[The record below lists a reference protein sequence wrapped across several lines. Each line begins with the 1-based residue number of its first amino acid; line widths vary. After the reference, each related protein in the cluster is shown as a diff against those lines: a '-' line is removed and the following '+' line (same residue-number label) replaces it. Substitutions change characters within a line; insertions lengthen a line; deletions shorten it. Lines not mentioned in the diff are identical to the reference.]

1 MKRKFSLFVTTLL
14 LFVILGISFSSPTW
28 RHAHTAGDHPHQH
41 GHGNEPDHG
50 HSHTHSHSH
59 DYSHSHRHGHTHSHV
74 DEKAAAVQEH
84 AHFSL
89 FGYVFTIALP
99 SRSEAPKTAMTSQAI
114 DSQIV
119 EAQKALGVTF
129 WEAEEFLSW
138 SVLLKFDLLPLN
150 GRLSSPILIGNGSLI
165 PDNSQWLRLMH
176 EAPPTPPPK
185 MNEMTFPVFNGEFIS

>member
-14 LFVILGISFSSPTW
+14 LLVILGISFSSPTW

-41 GHGNEPDHG
+41 GHGTGPDHG

-59 DYSHSHRHGHTHSHV
+59 GHSHSHSHGHTHSHV
-74 DEKAAAVQEH
+74 DEKAVAIQEH

-99 SRSEAPKTAMTSQAI
+99 SPSEKSKVATTTHAI
-114 DSQIV
+114 DSQTV

-129 WEAEEFLSW
+129 WESEDFLSW

-150 GRLSSPILIGNGSLI
+150 ARLHSPVLIGNGSLI
-165 PDNSQWLRLMH
+165 PDSSQWLPLMH
-176 EAPPTPPPK
+176 EAPPTPPP
-185 MNEMTFPVFNGEFIS
+185 EMIDLSFSV